1 MGPDRQRDR
10 LTQTARRLDRIATY
24 GLPRGRREGELDDRA
39 ATFQELAELV
49 PERRLLNWKLR
60 STAME
65 LTHRVVVDSRG
76 EPSTLPAA
84 VRLVFISISTALI
97 SALAINP
104 ANELVDRDGG
114 LRSDLFVGAQLA
126 AGVLAL
132 WVVVTLLRHPDHLPI
147 RPLALPH
154 SLLLVAMGTQAVTNS
169 PVLATDH
176 LYTVSCVLYSAG
188 LSLLSLAGWGLIPAE
203 PARWGYRL
211 NAVASVF
218 TGLNVFDL
226 VNDTYGAVSV
236 AGAVQVVAICL
247 GVTSAMMLSRLP
259 FRGDDA
265 PPPAA
270 TTPATAPEAP
280 RPAP

>member
-1 MGPDRQRDR
+1 VGPDRQRDR
-10 LTQTARRLDRIATY
+10 LTQRARRLDRIATY
-24 GLPRGRREGELDDRA
+24 GLPAERREGELADRA
-39 ATFQELAELV
+39 ATFEELAELV
-49 PERRLLNWKLR
+49 PERRLLNWKRR
-60 STAME
+60 STALE
-65 LTHRVVVDSRG
+65 LTHRVVVDSRS

-84 VRLVFISISTALI
+84 IRLVFVSISTGVI
-97 SALAINP
+97 SAMAIDP
-104 ANELVDRDGG
+104 ASELVARDGG

-132 WVVVTLLRHPDHLPI
+132 WVVVTLLRHPDHLPV

-169 PVLATDH
+169 PVVTTDH
-176 LYTVSCVLYSAG
+176 LYTVSCVLYCVG
-188 LSLLSLAGWGLIPAE
+188 LSVLTLAGWGLIPLG
-203 PARWGYRL
+203 PVRWGYRL

-259 FRGDDA
+259 FHDDTA
-265 PPPAA
+265 PPPATA
-270 TTPATAPEAP
+270 PATAPETP
-280 RPAP
+280 NPAP